1 MLLVLM
7 GLALVA
13 LKAAAIGPFAEC
25 PWWLAVAPLAL
36 AVLWWK
42 FSDATGLDKRREM
55 KRMDERKA
63 ERRRNALTATGQSP
77 EAERA
82 LAARQREIDRVEGRR
97 AKVRQKNRDSLLG
110 SRLDSEQP
118 EASRPAAK
126 PDDSR

>member
-1 MLLVLM
+1 MLLVLI
-7 GLALVA
+7 GLLLVA
-13 LKAAAIGPFAEC
+13 LKAAAFDPFAAV
-25 PWWLAVAPLAL
+25 PWWLAIAPLVL

-55 KRMDERKA
+55 RRMEERKA
-63 ERRRNALTATGQSP
+63 ERRRSALTATGQSP

-97 AKVRQKNRDSLLG
+97 AKVRQKNRDSLIG

-118 EASRPAAK
+118 DVTKPGAK
-126 PDDSR
+126 AKD